1 MKRVVTPELL
11 DTDAGSSREVSASL
25 ADLRTINRWFGGAH
39 VMVELIRK
47 VAARQQL
54 NSISWL
60 DVAGASGD
68 IAALASDSLSKNGLQ
83 IRPVLLDRA
92 TTHLN
97 CDYPCVCGDALAL
110 PFGDSTFDVVGCSLF
125 IHHLEPQ
132 QVVRF
137 MNEALRVARYAVLI
151 NDLVRHRLHLAL
163 AYAGYVLYRSRLTRH
178 DAIASV
184 RRAYTMDQINGILR
198 QTSTL
203 KVETRQFFMFRMGV
217 IAWKRLNTI

>member
-1 MKRVVTPELL
+1 MKRVVIPELL
-11 DTDAGSSREVSASL
+11 DADAGSSREVSASL
-25 ADLRTINRWFGGAH
+25 ADLRMINRWFGGVH
-39 VMVELIRK
+39 VMEELIRT
-47 VAARQQL
+47 VAARQQI

-68 IAALASDSLSKNGLQ
+68 IAALASDSLSKNGLKV
-83 IRPVLLDRA
+83 RPVLLDRA

-110 PFGDSTFDVVGCSLF
+110 PFGDNTFDVVGCSLF
-125 IHHLEPQ
+125 VHHLEPQ
-132 QVVRF
+132 QIVQF
-137 MNEALRVARYAVLI
+137 MSEALRVARYAVLI

-163 AYAGYVLYRSRLTRH
+163 AYAGYALYRSRLTRH

-184 RRAYTMDQINGILR
+184 RRAYTIDEITGILR
-198 QTSTL
+198 QTSAF
-203 KVETRQFFMFRMGV
+203 KVEAKQFFMFRMGV